1 MFANHGLTDG
11 NTLIVFSGVNFGES
25 KQVMIGAFPCHI
37 LSSTHDEI
45 SCLTSP
51 GEGTNLSAVVIAGDQ
66 ISPSM
71 PFSYDPPF
79 LSDVFPR
86 SGITSGNYSVTINGS
101 NFGLDATVY
110 IDGVVCRRVFQNHT
124 HLTCLI
130 PPGEGINH
138 NMYMIVGGQRSNN
151 IIWDYDLPT
160 VRVITPNP
168 IDAIGGGEV
177 TIEGNNF
184 GIEKYDIEI
193 YIGNYSCESPSRE
206 EDPETQDPKF
216 KCTLRN
222 VNAVVGFTS
231 AFIRVS
237 KQKISI
243 PTEDKMMS
251 FICPFNTYG
260 RIGERCSVCPV
271 GAYCAGGAAEPIAL
285 PGYWKLSRRIFV
297 SCLPS
302 AACLG
307 NNTCALVMRMT
318 FLFVLNAMKII
329 IELICPVTHVLTW
342 LR

>member
-1 MFANHGLTDG
+1 M
-11 NTLIVFSGVNFGES
+11 
-25 KQVMIGAFPCHI
+25 
-37 LSSTHDEI
+37 
-45 SCLTSP
+45 
-51 GEGTNLSAVVIAGDQ
+51 
-66 ISPSM
+66 
-71 PFSYDPPF
+71 
-79 LSDVFPR
+79 
-86 SGITSGNYSVTINGS
+86 
-101 NFGLDATVY
+101 DATVY

-138 NMYMIVGGQRSNN
+138 NMYMIVGDQRSNN

-271 GAYCAGGAAEPIAL
+271 GAYCAGGAAEPTAL

-307 NNTCALVMRMT
+307 NNTCAVGYEDDVPFCAKCDENNYRVDLSCHPCTNMATLKLLAFIGSVLLLV
-318 FLFVLNAMKII
+318 LIVLNLSAF
-329 IELICPVTHVLTW
+329 ELKLATINIMIDFVQVIALCGAYF
-342 LR
+342 